1 MNTEE
6 LTKLLGELPED
17 EQAKL
22 IDKVKTQVQNSIKM
36 AAEKKK
42 REELK
47 KQFKAT
53 GHWETQTEEEDS
65 KITLDITEDNKNEI
79 IFDFN
84 EGDISFAL
92 SKKEFFNFYKLV
104 TDAYNSLKES
114 PDSTESLFSEDMLEK
129 IKSLANSIY
138 IPNGYRKPFRTKI
151 FHIR

>member
-1 MNTEE
+1 MTTEE
-6 LTKLLGELPED
+6 LNKLLSELPED
-17 EQAKL
+17 EQSKL
-22 IDKVKTQVQNSIKM
+22 MENVKTQVQNSLKM

-42 REELK
+42 KEEQK

-53 GHWETQTEEEDS
+53 GHWETQTEEKDS

-92 SKKEFFNFYKLV
+92 TKKEFFNFYKLL
-104 TDAYNSLKES
+104 TDAYNSLKEDS
-114 PDSTESLFSEDMLEK
+114 KSTESLFSDDMLEK
-129 IKSLANSIY
+129 IKTIADSLY